1 MPHPAN
7 AQDPTMRD
15 TTAYPPDKG
24 TPAYLAEFIGTLI
37 LVLAITG
44 FISQS
49 SPQVDLLSISLVHA
63 LALMAIVG
71 AIGSISGAH
80 VNPAITVALLVI
92 RKISPR
98 DAGAYLGAQVAGGIC
113 GALLA
118 RMFFSARGGLLDYGA
133 ATVSP
138 RYLHGGSVWL
148 ALLAEAIGAFVLMW
162 AVMGTAVNPDAPK
175 GVAGWAIGG
184 SLGLAVLIF
193 GPATGGAFNP
203 ARWLGPAVVS
213 GTWSDGWLYVIGP
226 VLGAAAA
233 ALTYLYVLDASHR
246 IVGAAQPPE
255 VGESAAPP
263 AGGTVP
269 NA

>member
-1 MPHPAN
+1 MN
-7 AQDPTMRD
+7 D
-15 TTAYPPDKG
+15 TTGYPPDKG
-24 TPAYLAEFIGTLI
+24 SPAYLAEFLGTLI

-49 SPQVDLLSISLVHA
+49 SPGPVDLLSISLVHV
-63 LALMAIVG
+63 LALMAIVY

-80 VNPAITVALLVI
+80 VNPAITIALLLI

-98 DAGAYLGAQVAGGIC
+98 DATGYLGSQLAGGLC

-118 RMFFSARGGLLDYGA
+118 RAFFSTRGELLNFGA

-148 ALLAEAIGAFVLMW
+148 ALLAEAVGAFILMW

-193 GPATGGAFNP
+193 GPATGGSFNP
-203 ARWLGPAVVS
+203 ARWFGPALVS
-213 GTWSDGWLYVIGP
+213 GTWDDGWLYVIGP

-233 ALTYLYVLDASHR
+233 AGTYLYVMEASR
-246 IVGAAQPPE
+246 RALVPQAPE
-255 VGESAAPP
+255 VGESALPP
-263 AGGTVP
+263 GGAVP
-269 NA
+269 QP

>member
-1 MPHPAN
+1 MSDHA
-7 AQDPTMRD
+7 
-15 TTAYPPDKG
+15 AYPPDKG
-24 TPAYLAEFIGTLI
+24 YPAYLAELIGTAI

-44 FISQS
+44 YVSRA
-49 SPQVDLLSISLVHA
+49 SPGPVDLLSLGLVHA
-63 LALMAIVG
+63 LALMAIVF

-80 VNPAITVALLVI
+80 VNPAVTVALLMI

-98 DAGAYLGAQVAGGIC
+98 DAVGYLGSQFAGGLA

-118 RMFFSARGGLLDYGA
+118 RMFFSTRGGVLDFGA

-138 RYLHGGSVWL
+138 RFLHGGSVWL
-148 ALLAEAIGAFVLMW
+148 ALIAEAIGAFILMW

-193 GPATGGAFNP
+193 GPATGGSFNP
-203 ARWLGPAVVS
+203 ARWFGPALVS

-233 ALTYLYVLDASHR
+233 TATYLFVMEHARQMLP
-246 IVGAAQPPE
+246 AQAPE

-263 AGGTVP
+263 GGTVP
-269 NA
+269 TA